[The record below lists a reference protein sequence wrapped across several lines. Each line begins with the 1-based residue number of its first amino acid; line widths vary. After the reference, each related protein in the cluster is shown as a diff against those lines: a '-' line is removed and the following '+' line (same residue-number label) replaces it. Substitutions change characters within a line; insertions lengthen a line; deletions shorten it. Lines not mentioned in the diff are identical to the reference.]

1 MTTLTTQTTVGE
13 FVARA
18 PGLSRLFEQQG
29 IDFCCGG
36 KRPLADV
43 CREKGLDAT
52 ALLQILTAYMPAT
65 TDNASLVSASLT
77 EICNHIEATH
87 HAYVQ
92 REISRLTLMAAKV
105 VNAHGQNHPEVLQ
118 VSQVFATLAAELQDH
133 MAKEERILFPA
144 IRAMEA
150 GDAQAAAHCG
160 TVANP
165 IRVMESEHQN
175 AGDALEKL
183 RQLTHDYT
191 PPADACNTFRAF
203 LDGLREFEQDLHQ
216 HVHKENNMLFPR
228 AIALETS
235 LRT

>member
-13 FVARA
+13 FVAQA
-18 PGLSRLFEQQG
+18 PGLSRIFEQHG

-52 ALLQILTAYMPAT
+52 ALLQTLTAYRPAM
-65 TDNASLVSASLT
+65 TDAASLANASLT
-77 EICNHIEATH
+77 EICDHIEATH

-92 REISRLTLMAAKV
+92 REMPRLAQMAAKV
-105 VNAHGQNHPEVLQ
+105 AQAHGQNHPEVLQ
-118 VSQVFATLAAELQDH
+118 VSQIFAAVAAELQSH
-133 MAKEERILFPA
+133 MLKEERILFPA

-150 GDAQAAAHCG
+150 GDADAAAHCG

-175 AGDALEKL
+175 AGDALEQL
-183 RQLTHDYT
+183 RRLTHGYT

-203 LDGLREFEQDLHQ
+203 LDGLREFEQDLHE

-235 LRT
+235 LRA